1 MQTLL
6 LDRTTWDLVLDAHGN
21 IAVAS
26 EPYALAQDAASA
38 CRLFSG
44 ELWYDTTQGVPY
56 LQSILGQRP
65 PLGLIKSL
73 LVQAAMTVPG
83 VAAATVYLT
92 TFTDRVLSGQVQV
105 TDQQGRTSVAT
116 FGSVLPEPAVW
127 GRAGGVA
134 LPLRNVETAVITDTL
149 TVPVTVRQT

>member
-1 MQTLL
+1 
-6 LDRTTWDLVLDAHGN
+6 
-21 IAVAS
+21 
-26 EPYALAQDAASA
+26 
-38 CRLFSG
+38 
-44 ELWYDTTQGVPY
+44 
-56 LQSILGQRP
+56 
-65 PLGLIKSL
+65 
-73 LVQAAMTVPG
+73 MTVPG

-92 TFTDRVLSGQVQV
+92 TFTDRVLTGQVQV
-105 TDQQGRTSVAT
+105 TDQQGRVSVAT